1 MQSGSMPSA
10 TASWRPGDGVTD
22 ASLHIAPAGPAEE
35 AGLRDYW
42 QLLKPRLMSLSVF
55 TALVGLLVAPGDI
68 HPFLGATSILWIAL
82 GAGAS
87 GALNM
92 WFDADIDRVM
102 KRTRSRPIPSGR
114 VAPSDALAM
123 GLFLSVLSV
132 TMLGLTANWV
142 AAFWLAFTIFFYAV
156 IYSMWLKR
164 TTSWNTVI
172 GGLAGAFPPMIGWA
186 AATGGT
192 TLEAWLLV
200 GLIFMW
206 TPPHF
211 WALALFVKLDYH
223 AARIPMLTV
232 THGRAETRRQAWLY
246 ALGLSLVSVATALSA
261 IGGPLTLAVALALN
275 AVFLRG
281 AWFMYRRTDAESEAD
296 GHAVEKGLFKWS
308 LVYLFAHFT
317 IFVVEAAM
325 GAYGGW

>member
-1 MQSGSMPSA
+1 M
-10 TASWRPGDGVTD
+10 TD
-22 ASLHIAPAGPAEE
+22 ASLHIPAPAAIADE
-35 AGLRDYW
+35 ASLRDYW

-55 TALVGLLVAPGDI
+55 TALVGLLVAPAGV

-102 KRTRSRPIPSGR
+102 KRTRKRPIPSGR
-114 VAPSDALAM
+114 VAPSDALAL
-123 GLFLSVLSV
+123 GLFLAVLSTV
-132 TMLGLTANWV
+132 MLGLTANWV
-142 AAFWLAFTIFFYAV
+142 AAFWLAFTIFFYTV

-172 GGLAGAFPPMIGWA
+172 GGLAGAFPPMIGYA
-186 AATGGT
+186 AVTGGT
-192 TLEAWLLV
+192 PVEAWLMV

-211 WALALFVKLDYH
+211 WALALFVKMDYH
-223 AARIPMLTV
+223 TARIPMLTV
-232 THGRAETRRQAWLY
+232 THGRDETRRQAWFWSI
-246 ALGLSLVSVATALSA
+246 GLALVSLGTAVSG
-261 IGGPLTLAVALALN
+261 IGGPLTLLVAVILN
-275 AVFLRG
+275 AVFLKG
-281 AWFMYRRTDAESEAD
+281 AWDMWHRTDADSEAD

-308 LVYLFAHFT
+308 LVYLFAHFAV
-317 IFVVEAAM
+317 FVVEVAL
-325 GAYGGW
+325 GPWGGW

>member
-1 MQSGSMPSA
+1 M
-10 TASWRPGDGVTD
+10 TD
-22 ASLHIAPAGPAEE
+22 LSLHIASEEGRADE

-55 TALVGLLVAPGDI
+55 TALVGLLVAPGGV
-68 HPFLGATSILWIAL
+68 HPFLGAASILWIAV

-87 GALNM
+87 AALNM

-102 KRTRSRPIPSGR
+102 KRTRGRPIPSGR
-114 VAPSDALAM
+114 VAPTDALAF
-123 GLFLSVLSV
+123 GLFLTVLSV

-142 AAFWLAFTIFFYAV
+142 AAGWLGFTIFFYAV

-172 GGLAGAFPPMIGWA
+172 GGLAGAFPPMIGYA
-186 AATGGT
+186 AVTGT
-192 TLEAWLLV
+192 TPVEAWLMV

-223 AARIPMLTV
+223 VARIPMLTV
-232 THGRAETRRQAWLY
+232 THGRDETRRQAWLWS
-246 ALGLSLVSVATALSA
+246 LGLVAVSFATAFTGL
-261 IGGPLTLAVALALN
+261 GGPLTLAVACVLN
-275 AVFLRG
+275 AVWLRR
-281 AWFMYRRTDAESEAD
+281 AWAMYRRDDDAAEAD
-296 GHAVEKGLFKWS
+296 RHLAERRLFKWS

-317 IFVVEAAM
+317 VFVAEAALPF
-325 GAYGGW
+325 GGW

>member
-1 MQSGSMPSA
+1 MA
-10 TASWRPGDGVTD
+10 HVD
-22 ASLHIAPAGPAEE
+22 GPAEE

-55 TALVGLLVAPGDI
+55 TALVGLLVAPEGL
-68 HPFLGATSILWIAL
+68 HPFLAATSILWIAI

-102 KRTRSRPIPSGR
+102 KRTRNRPIPSGR
-114 VAPSDALAM
+114 VTPSDALAL
-123 GLFLSVLSV
+123 GLFLTVLSV

-142 AAFWLAFTIFFYAV
+142 AAGWLLFTIFFYAV

-172 GGLAGAFPPMIGWA
+172 GGLAGAFPPMIGYA
-186 AATGGT
+186 AVTGT
-192 TLEAWLLV
+192 TPLEAWLMV
-200 GLIFMW
+200 ALIFMW

-223 AARIPMLTV
+223 VARIPMLTV
-232 THGRAETRRQAWLY
+232 THGRDETRRQTWLWS
-246 ALGLSLVSVATALSA
+246 LGLVAVSFVTAFTA
-261 IGGPLTLAVALALN
+261 IGGPLTLAVASVLN
-275 AVFLRG
+275 AVWLQR
-281 AWFMYRRTDAESEAD
+281 AWAVVRRDDLDSDADAHLAERR
-296 GHAVEKGLFKWS
+296 LFKWS
-308 LVYLFAHFT
+308 LIYLFAHFAV
-317 IFVVEAAM
+317 FVAEAAL
-325 GAYGGW
+325 GPYGGW

>member
-1 MQSGSMPSA
+1 MADVSLHDL
-10 TASWRPGDGVTD
+10 TTD
-22 ASLHIAPAGPAEE
+22 APADE
-35 AGLRDYW
+35 AGLGDYW

-55 TALVGLLVAPGDI
+55 TALVGLLVAPDGV
-68 HPFLGATSILWIAL
+68 HPVLGASAILWIAL

-114 VAPSDALAM
+114 VAPGDALAL
-123 GLFLSVLSV
+123 GLSLSALSV

-142 AAFWLAFTIFFYAV
+142 AAGWLAFTIFFYAV

-192 TLEAWLLV
+192 PVEAWLLV
-200 GLIFMW
+200 ALIFLW

-211 WALALFVKLDYH
+211 WALALFVKMDYH
-223 AARIPMLTV
+223 VARIPMLTV
-232 THGRAETRRQAWLY
+232 THGRDATRRQIVLY
-246 ALGLSLVSVATALSA
+246 SVALAGVSGLAAMSS
-261 IGGPLTLAVALALN
+261 IGGPLTLAAAVVLNGVFLHHALA
-275 AVFLRG
+275 V
-281 AWFMYRRTDAESEAD
+281 RRRDDAECEAD
-296 GHAVEKGLFKWS
+296 GHAAEKRLFKWS
-308 LVYLFAHFT
+308 LVYLFAHFSV
-317 IFVVEAAM
+317 FVAEAAL
-325 GAYGGW
+325 GPWGGW

>member
-1 MQSGSMPSA
+1 MADITLHSYAA
-10 TASWRPGDGVTD
+10 T
-22 ASLHIAPAGPAEE
+22 PAAAEE
-35 AGLRDYW
+35 ADLRDYW
-42 QLLKPRLMSLSVF
+42 ALLKPRLMSLSVF
-55 TALVGLLVAPGDI
+55 TALVGLLVAPGHV

-102 KRTRSRPIPSGR
+102 KRTRKRPIPAGR
-114 VAPSDALAM
+114 VRPGDALAL
-123 GLFLSVLSV
+123 GLFLSGVSV
-132 TMLGLTANWV
+132 VMLGLTANWV

-156 IYSMWLKR
+156 VYSMWLKR

-192 TLEAWLLV
+192 PLEAWLLV
-200 GLIFMW
+200 ALIFMW

-223 AARIPMLTV
+223 NARIPMLTV
-232 THGRAETRRQAWLY
+232 THGRDETRRQTWIY
-246 ALGLSLVSVATALSA
+246 AVGLALVSLATALSGV
-261 IGGPLTLAVALALN
+261 GGPLTLATVIVLN
-275 AVFLRG
+275 GVFLRD
-281 AWFMYRRTDAESEAD
+281 AWGVYRRRDADSDAD
-296 GHAVEKGLFKWS
+296 GHATEKRLFKWS
-308 LVYLFAHFT
+308 LLYLFTHFSV
-317 IFVVEAAM
+317 FVVEAALPF
-325 GAYGGW
+325 GGW